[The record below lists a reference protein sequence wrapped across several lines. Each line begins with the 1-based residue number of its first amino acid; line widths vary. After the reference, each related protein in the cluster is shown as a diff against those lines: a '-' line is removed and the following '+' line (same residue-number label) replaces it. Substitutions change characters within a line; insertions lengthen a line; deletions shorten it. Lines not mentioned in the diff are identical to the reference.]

1 MFSITGLTS
10 EEFDLVSETLNKHRE
25 EKEKQAV
32 IEAHDLILREVV
44 THTIDAIGLDETK
57 RIIRAIHAD
66 LRRTSADHI

>member
-10 EEFDLVSETLNKHRE
+10 EEFDFVSETLNKHRE
-25 EKEKQAV
+25 EKTKQAL
-32 IEAHDLILREVV
+32 IEAHDTWLRTIVDG
-44 THTIDAIGLDETK
+44 TIDAIGLDETK

>member
-25 EKEKQAV
+25 EQAKQAT

-44 THTIDAIGLDETK
+44 THTIDAIGLEETK
-57 RIIRAIHAD
+57 RIIRAIYSD
-66 LRRTSADHI
+66 FRRSGANHI